1 MASIERTA
9 YPRLTGRMSE
19 ARLQQAYSLSK
30 DEKTLVLQSANGSS
44 GRLTFAVLLKAR
56 QALGYFP
63 SASEVPESIQRHLAE
78 QLDLDAG
85 TRLADAEHLRK
96 SRSRYRL
103 AIRAHLKC
111 RLFADVGNDVM
122 APVIASAARTMSDPA
137 DLINVAIEALAKANI
152 ELPAFS
158 TLDRLV
164 GHIRQQ
170 VHDELYHAIARSL
183 TPDDREQLDQL
194 LRVADGEMV
203 TPFAALKET
212 PGPATLSHVR
222 AWADRLAGLNAII
235 DPKPLLDGIPHTKV
249 RQFAAEAK
257 AYEASDL
264 RDVTHPGK
272 RHTLLVCFVEQAQ
285 TSTRDELAGMLLRRI
300 RRTRG
305 SAREELKDLQ
315 DQHRNIEERLIGVV
329 GGVLDHAR
337 DAEDDAALGRQIR
350 QLLAENGGVETVG
363 QQYNAVSAF
372 HNDNYLPLM
381 WPAHA
386 KHRSVLFRVL
396 DLLNIRS
403 ATHDVSVLRALH
415 TVREHR
421 HSRRDFIPNDLDL
434 SFAAARWRS
443 FLTKRVDGMVVIDR
457 RALEVCVF
465 SYLGKGLESG
475 DLYLEG
481 SSEYADYRTQLLRLD
496 ACLDRLPDYCHQ
508 VGLPET
514 GSALVSEL
522 RVQLSALAD
531 HVDAGFPAN
540 TELSIDTDGKPH
552 LRRMRAVPPSDDFR
566 AFEAAVRK
574 RMPERH
580 LLDILKNVH
589 HWVPY
594 TRHFGPASGS
604 DPKLDDATRRYLFA
618 IFGYGCNLGPN
629 QTAHHAPE
637 TINRHTL
644 RRINAQHVSAD
655 TLDAARTDVVNEYAQ
670 FDLPRLWGSGQAA
683 IADGTHIELRE
694 NNLIGERHI
703 RYGGY
708 GGIAYHHISD
718 TYVALFCNFIAC
730 GVWEAVYI
738 LDGLLENRSDIQPDT
753 LHADTH
759 GQSEPVFGLA
769 HLLGIK
775 LYPRMRNWNDVV
787 FYRPEKSST
796 YRHIDALFG
805 QVVDWAMIERHWP
818 DMMQVVLSIQAGT
831 VLPSMLLRK
840 LGSHNRTN
848 TLHKAFRELGRVIR
862 TMFLLRYISETEFRL
877 SIRAETTKVESFH
890 SFMDW
895 IGFGG
900 PIVKSGDPVEQAKQL
915 KYMDLVA
922 NAIMLQ
928 NVADLTG
935 VVAELADAGHTITK
949 EHVQRLSPYMR
960 EHIRRF
966 GQYDLDMTALPPP
979 LMSRELVVA
988 A

>member
-19 ARLQQAYSLSK
+19 AMHRQAYTLSE
-30 DEKTLVLQSANGSS
+30 DEKTLVLQSANGNS

-63 SASEVPESIQRHLAE
+63 SASEIPESVQRYLAE
-78 QLDLDAG
+78 QLSLDIS

-103 AIRAHLKC
+103 TIRAHLGC
-111 RLFADVGNDVM
+111 RLFADVGNDVI
-122 APVIASAARTMSDPA
+122 APVIGSAARTMSDPA
-137 DLINVAIEALAKANI
+137 DLINVAIEALNKANI

-170 VHDELYHAIARSL
+170 VHDELYHAIAGSL
-183 TPDDREQLDQL
+183 TPDDREELDQL
-194 LRVADGEMV
+194 LRVADGETV

-235 DPKPLLDGIPHTKV
+235 NPKPLLVGIPHTKV

-257 AYEASDL
+257 AFEASDL

-272 RHTLLVCFVEQAQ
+272 RHALLVCFVEQAQ

-305 SAREELKDLQ
+305 SARDELKALQ

-337 DAEDDAALGRQIR
+337 DADDDAALGRRIR
-350 QLLAENGGVETVG
+350 QLLAENGGIEAIG
-363 QQYNAVSAF
+363 QQYNAVSAL
-372 HNDNYLPLM
+372 HDDNYLPLM
-381 WPAHA
+381 WPAHT

-396 DLLNIRS
+396 DLLDIRS
-403 ATHDVSVLRALH
+403 ATHDVSVLRALD

-421 HSRRDFIPNDLDL
+421 HNRRDFILNDLDL

-443 FLTKRVDGMVVIDR
+443 FLTKRVDGIVVIDR
-457 RALEVCVF
+457 RALEVCIF
-465 SYLGKGLESG
+465 SYLAKGLESG
-475 DLYLEG
+475 DLYIEG
-481 SSEYADYRTQLLRLD
+481 SSEYADYRTQLLPLNECR
-496 ACLDRLPDYCHQ
+496 DRLPDYCRQ
-508 VGLPET
+508 VDLPET
-514 GSALVSEL
+514 GSALVAEL
-522 RVQLSALAD
+522 RAQLSALAD

-540 TELSIDTDGKPH
+540 TELSIDADGKPH
-552 LRRMRAVPPSDDFR
+552 LRRLKAVSPSDDFR

-604 DPKLDDATRRYLFA
+604 DPKLDDAIKRYLFA

-637 TINRHTL
+637 TISRHTL

-655 TLDAARTDVVNEYAQ
+655 TLDAARTDVINEYAR
-670 FDLPRLWGSGQAA
+670 FDLPRFWGSGQVA
-683 IADGTHIELRE
+683 IADGKHIELRE

-718 TYVALFCNFIAC
+718 TYIALFCNFIAC

-787 FYRPEKSST
+787 FYRPEKSSA
-796 YRHIDALFG
+796 YRHIDTLFG
-805 QVVDWAMIERHWP
+805 QVVDWALIQRHWP

-922 NAIMLQ
+922 NAVMLQ
-928 NVADLTG
+928 NVADLTD
-935 VVAELADAGHTITK
+935 VVAELGDAGHTVTK

-966 GQYDLDMTALPPP
+966 GQYDLDMNALPPP
-979 LMSRELVVA
+979 LISRELVVA